1 MSLPPLPL
9 ISLLPALQTM
19 AFQQRHVPLLPQQ
32 FNKMQHMR
40 AMQHSPHKPRWP
52 QALPLLR
59 GAQGPPRHQW
69 IHTPVCPHQSL
80 HAWSPPCNVLAL
92 AHPADVEGAAA
103 SLAARD
109 AATRRRRRARAGYKM
124 VDTESDSYTRRQGSG
139 QSISTTTVSGRWRS
153 CSSTASSRGRCT
165 PTYNLRVMAVS

>member
-1 MSLPPLPL
+1 
-9 ISLLPALQTM
+9 
-19 AFQQRHVPLLPQQ
+19 
-32 FNKMQHMR
+32 MR

-52 QALPLLR
+52 QSTAAPSRCSGTTSAPVDPHCPRPPTAPTPSPCVATPPSCVLTKASML
-59 GAQGPPRHQW
+59 GAHRAM
-69 IHTPVCPHQSL
+69 C
-80 HAWSPPCNVLAL
+80 LAL

-124 VDTESDSYTRRQGSG
+124 VDTESDGYTRRQGSGG